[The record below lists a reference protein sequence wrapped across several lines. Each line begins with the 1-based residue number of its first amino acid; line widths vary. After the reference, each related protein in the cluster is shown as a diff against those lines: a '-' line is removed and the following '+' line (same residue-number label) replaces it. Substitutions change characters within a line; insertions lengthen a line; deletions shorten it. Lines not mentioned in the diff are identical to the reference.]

1 MPLKPP
7 DFDVAA
13 AHRYFAAKCFNDAW
27 DLIEKPERTAE
38 ENRRMVAL
46 SQASFY
52 HWLEREDRDERRLAI
67 GYWQISRVQALAG
80 NAAEAVRLGELCLAH
95 SRDLTPFHLGY
106 AHEALARAH
115 KLAGDKIEAAR
126 HLALAKAQA
135 ARVEEGEDRG
145 LLDADIK
152 GLE

>member
-1 MPLKPP
+1 MPLKAP

-13 AHRYFAAKCFNDAW
+13 AHRHFAAKCFNDAW

-38 ENRRMVAL
+38 DNRRMVAL

-52 HWLEREDRDERRLAI
+52 HWLEREDCDDRRIAV

-80 NAAEAVRLGELCLAH
+80 NAAEAVRLGELCLSH
-95 SRDLTPFHLGY
+95 SGDLKPFFIGY
-106 AHEALARAH
+106 AHEALARAY
-115 KLAGDKIEAAR
+115 KLAGDEREAAR
-126 HLALAKAQA
+126 HLAIAKVQVVK
-135 ARVEEGEDRG
+135 VEETEDRA
-145 LLDADIK
+145 LLEADLK

>member
-27 DLIEKPERTAE
+27 DLIEKPDRTAE
-38 ENRRMVAL
+38 DDRRMVAL

-52 HWLEREDRDERRLAI
+52 HWLEREDWDERRLAI
-67 GYWQISRVQALAG
+67 GYWQISRVQALTG
-80 NAAEAVRLGELCLAH
+80 NAAEAVRMGELCLSH
-95 SRDLTPFHLGY
+95 SRDLAPFHLGY
-106 AHEALARAH
+106 AHEALARAYG
-115 KLAGDKIEAAR
+115 LAGDQIAAAR

-135 ARVEEGEDRG
+135 ARVEAGEDRG
-145 LLDADIK
+145 LLEADLK